1 MSFCSQCGTWS
12 DPADGFCGQCGKA
25 TAAPRPAELEAPQIP
40 DAAIDRQTL
49 PQEHV
54 IPSTSDAMVLRPQ
67 EVPDSDSI
75 PTATT
80 STAPIPKGGQHSLL
94 PMGLVARRQVGDLGH
109 PYWLAGSNDG
119 LYIHLEP
126 GEEVLWAGPAQVSQ
140 TTQPAWRLPSE
151 TAFVVTDRRLAWLGP
166 PDKGSTWIGFGA
178 AGLAIALTAT
188 AVSRSRAAKR
198 SRNVVTIGHARYE
211 WVSGMVCRRGEN
223 LIGRRNHLL
232 LLVPD
237 SHGSRFIEVSGRSI
251 DEEFA
256 VWLARVISWHRHG
269 IPMEWSAEEESQ
281 LVRYEDGSI
290 VDNQHNGVDRHW
302 SFPGTTQTLIAMQS
316 DRYK

>member
-12 DPADGFCGQCGKA
+12 DPTDGFCGQCGKA
-25 TAAPRPAELEAPQIP
+25 TNAPRPAEVEVPQIE
-40 DAAIDRQTL
+40 DAVIDEQT
-49 PQEHV
+49 PRPEDP
-54 IPSTSDAMVLRPQ
+54 IPTTSAAMVLPAH
-67 EVPDSDSI
+67 EVPDSDSL

-80 STAPIPKGGQHSLL
+80 SGAPSPKGGQQSLL

-109 PYWLAGSNDG
+109 PYWLAGSSDG
-119 LYIHLEP
+119 SYLHLEP

-140 TTQPAWRLPSE
+140 TTQPTWRLPSE

-178 AGLAIALTAT
+178 AGVAIALTAT

-198 SRNVVTIGHARYE
+198 SRNIVTIGHARYE
-211 WVSGMVCRRGEN
+211 WVSGMVCRRSEN

-237 SHGSRFIEVSGRSI
+237 SHGSRFLEVSGRSI

-256 VWLARVISWHRHG
+256 VWLAKVISWHRRG
-269 IPMEWSAEEESQ
+269 IPMEWSAEEENQ

-290 VDNQHNGVDRHW
+290 VDHQSDSTNRHW

-316 DRYK
+316 DSYQ